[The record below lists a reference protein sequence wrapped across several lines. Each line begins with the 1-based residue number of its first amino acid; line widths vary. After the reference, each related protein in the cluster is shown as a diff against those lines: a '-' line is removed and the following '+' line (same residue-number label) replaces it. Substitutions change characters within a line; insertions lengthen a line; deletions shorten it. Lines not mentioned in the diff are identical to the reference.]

1 MHKLAKLTAPCYSAE
16 AHGTVGAVVYRNWRG
31 AAIASVKAAP
41 HSSHTGPIS
50 DRLQHL
56 VDGARSWRGFS
67 IRQRWW
73 WSMYAQAHRSHCL
86 SAVSKQASGF
96 NWFCSCFVHLRL
108 VGHPPRIPPPDRPC
122 LAALS
127 EITPAQNGTEIHLE
141 YEYSTLPDPGILSIE
156 VYRAGPFTRG
166 RNARRKDALRTVHG
180 LVDTDIDVPT
190 IGTPGSYTLFA
201 RLVDRQGLVSPWLR
215 NTIDME

>member
-1 MHKLAKLTAPCYSAE
+1 MAKVTAPCYSEE

-31 AAIASVKAAP
+31 AAIVSAKAAP

-56 VDGARSWRGFS
+56 VDGARHWSGFS

-73 WSMYAQAHRSHCL
+73 WNMYAQTHIHHSLTAASG
-86 SAVSKQASGF
+86 VASGF

-108 VGHPPRIPPPDRPC
+108 VEHPPRDAPPDHPC
-122 LAALS
+122 LGALRT
-127 EITPAQNGTEIHLE
+127 ITPSQQRDVIRLQYDYDVLHD
-141 YEYSTLPDPGILSIE
+141 LPPLSIE

-166 RNARRKDALRTVHG
+166 RNARIKDAVRAIHD
-180 LVDTDIDVPT
+180 LVSVRLLVPT
-190 IGTPGSYTLFA
+190 IGIPGSYTLFA
-201 RLVDRQGLVSPWLR
+201 RLVDLQGLVSPWHR
-215 NTIDME
+215 TTIDMETF